1 MDNIVL
7 QRKTTISPMSKIS
20 LGIFLAL
27 TAQGYS
33 ESAKSET
40 IKAEA
45 TQAAAAEA
53 SSGKSE
59 MVLDKLKVEEVSNA
73 HEGDW
78 VYDEARSVSEIS
90 REQMDNRPAR
100 HAADILEQT
109 PGVYSSLSQQDPG
122 LSVNI
127 RGMQDYGRVNMN
139 IDGMRQ
145 NFMKSS
151 HGQRNGVMYI
161 DPEILN
167 NVTIEKGVSSGIGG
181 AGVIG
186 GIATFNTIN
195 ASDFIEPGK
204 EIGGKVR
211 ATTGDNGTQFI
222 GSAMLALGNEY
233 GDLLISASER
243 NLKDYWPGN
252 KGDISE
258 VRMGN
263 HTKKFDN
270 DLKNNKVDFTYYKL
284 HSRLAKLGWN
294 LSADQRLVLSYLQT
308 QVESPNVGMFTQVD
322 IDRSTPVHSFKYGWL
337 SGSITDVMNTNIG
350 LDYSLKPEH
359 IGWLDVMAK
368 IYYVDT
374 DDKTD
379 THNSDAVFRKAYWTQ
394 TRLSTKGLQLQ
405 NTSLFTPAD
414 QHQLRIKYGLEWF
427 SDRSRGYT
435 TNNYQQE
442 RSLSEEIVNR
452 LTPPG
457 KRAITSTFAQI
468 NYDYDDWLRLEG
480 GLRYDQFRLQG
491 DTWLYT
497 YAFRQPYTIDN
508 PCDPKLH
515 EQSEERPRCSSRRV
529 TRMDWDVDRR
539 ERQLSPTAAFGIK
552 PGVPWLEFFGTYGK
566 SWRPPAMT
574 EMLAIGSAHGH
585 GWILPNPLLAAEHS
599 KTWELGVNIQQTGL
613 FITEDRFAAK
623 VAYFDS
629 RVSNYTSMVQ
639 ARTKP
644 MSGGATFANVT
655 YINNL
660 SQTKFRG
667 LEYQLSYDAG
677 LFYTNIAYTR
687 MIGINEFCAKEA
699 WLGGVK
705 STKRIKKA
713 NYGKAYYW
721 IDNEFMNNKVG
732 CHAASQLFSSSAY
745 LPGDRGSLTLGGR
758 IFDQKLDLG
767 TIIRYNKG
775 HQDKSVLN
783 NTGYPTVA
791 YVADWRKYTIF
802 DLYASYQVTN
812 NLVLRTSIE
821 NVTNRAYLISY
832 GDTLSFAPNRGRTIQ
847 GGFEYRF

>member
-252 KGDISE
+252 KGEIGELHMGGKKERKLSNDIKS
-258 VRMGN
+258 
-263 HTKKFDN
+263 
-270 DLKNNKVDFTYYKL
+270 NKVDFTHYKMY
-284 HSRLAKLGWN
+284 SRLAKIGWN
-294 LSADQRLVLSYLQT
+294 LSADQRLVFSYLQT
-308 QVESPNVGMFTQVD
+308 QVESPNAGMLTQ
-322 IDRSTPVHSFKYGWL
+322 IDLSQSLTSGPAFKYGWL
-337 SGSITDVMNTNIG
+337 SGSVSDVMNKNIG

-359 IGWLDVMAK
+359 IGWLDATAK
-368 IYYVDT
+368 VYYVDT

-379 THNSDAVFRKAYWTQ
+379 THNADAIFRKVYWTQ
-394 TRLSTKGLQLQ
+394 TRLTTQGLQLQ

-427 SDRSRGYT
+427 SDRSRGNT
-435 TNNYQQE
+435 TNDYQRE
-442 RSLSEEIVNR
+442 RNRTGQVLVNR
-452 LTPPG
+452 ITPPG

-468 NYDYDDWLRLEG
+468 NYDYDDWFRLEG

-491 DTWLYT
+491 NTWMYT
-497 YAFRQPYTIDN
+497 RGFRHHYTLEK
-508 PCDPKLH
+508 PCDPKRD
-515 EQSEERPRCSSRRV
+515 EQSERPLTRCSSSV
-529 TRMDWDVDRR
+529 ATIMSWDVDRR
-539 ERQLSPTAAFGIK
+539 EQQLSPTAAIGIK
-552 PGVPWLEFFGTYGK
+552 PGAPWLEFFGTYGK

-574 EMLAIGSAHGH
+574 EMLATGSAHGH
-585 GWILPNPLLAAEHS
+585 GRILPNPLLVSEHS
-599 KTWELGVNIQQTGL
+599 KAWELGVNIQQTGL
-613 FITEDRFAAK
+613 FINEDRFAAK
-623 VAYFDS
+623 VAYFNT
-629 RVSNYTSMVQ
+629 RVRNYSSMELSKM
-639 ARTKP
+639 KP
-644 MSGGATFANVT
+644 KFGGGDFSHAT

-660 SQTKFRG
+660 LKTQFRG

-677 LFYTNIAYTR
+677 FFYTNLNYTR
-687 MIGINEFCAKEA
+687 MIGKNSVCSKTA
-699 WLGGVK
+699 WLGGVEK
-705 STKRIKKA
+705 LQKTKQKHRYFVDDNRANNIIECYKA
-713 NYGKAYYW
+713 SG
-721 IDNEFMNNKVG
+721 
-732 CHAASQLFSSSAY
+732 LFGSSAY

-775 HQDKSVLN
+775 HQDKSVLGSH
-783 NTGYPTVA
+783 GYPNVA
-791 YVADWRKYTIF
+791 FVADWPKYTIF

-821 NVTNRAYLISY
+821 NITNRAYLISY